1 MFDNVF
7 NLNLLAIIMAEEVN
21 TGGLMRFRHDKDSQD
36 KLSDEER
43 NDIREAYAK
52 ADERKRRE
60 KVQRVIIWMI
70 IALIIVAGAGYLLL
84 R

>member
-1 MFDNVF
+1 
-7 NLNLLAIIMAEEVN
+7 MAEEVN
-21 TGGLMRFRHDKDSQD
+21 TGGLMRFRHDKDNEA
-36 KLSDEER
+36 KLSDSER

-60 KVQRVIIWMI
+60 KITRWIIWI
-70 IALIIVAGAGYLLL
+70 VIALAAVAGIGYFLL